1 MARPYK
7 VPNKSSAIDI
17 FLSGV
22 RGALS
27 AGLTLEQQS
36 AQKQQAARE
45 WQLKLEDLNIKR
57 EQLSQQWDIARF
69 NAEQDYKNMISKQD
83 FDLTIQ
89 KMSNQ
94 AAEDLS
100 TFDFRKQMVMS
111 MIDDEEQTIRDTAK
125 RSSDIEEN
133 AKDRE
138 IKKMEA
144 EARTKELQSDIF
156 YKSANLN
163 LAIGNANETKLGNRM
178 NWLGKAAEMGDKSSK
193 DVEKQNALDSN
204 LTRIQANYDTFKK
217 PTSVQ
222 AEAVQS
228 ASIVSAA
235 HRYRTTGVDSTIF
248 IRDRSEDDERK
259 GMVSSDLMPMSY
271 IEFYKQA
278 DVPTKKMLD
287 SESDVHVSPEMQ
299 MYKDISVKSLIGAP
313 TKSETGAPTKKAD
326 KPLSQK
332 TVAPIIP
339 TKTTVQQP
347 VNLPEDMVVFQSNIS
362 NMASKDALNYLKSN
376 RDSII
381 SNYSKGYKNADQV
394 VDGMIS
400 DLSKSSGAVLPTK
413 VGVAKVSSLTDIYN
427 KLSKIVNI
435 DSVNPNP
442 VWKRMDLNKL
452 DDMVKSTDREQLLTA
467 LTNILSRAGNKN
479 PRVTAENI
487 IKNYTRMVGK

>member
-57 EQLSQQWDIARF
+57 DQLSQQWDIARF

-144 EARTKELQSDIF
+144 EARTKELQSDTF

-178 NWLGKAAEMGDKSSK
+178 DWLYKAAGLENKPGATLE
-193 DVEKQNALDSN
+193 EKQKDLDSSFN
-204 LTRIQANYDTFKK
+204 SALGNYNHATKESAVEMYDALSAISIQRALNKFSIGGKGGWDTVVYTYDYSTGEPYTTDFAGYYTQQSSNVQEQILESRNRVAQAKPLTQKF
-217 PTSVQ
+217 Q
-222 AEAVQS
+222 EA
-228 ASIVSAA
+228 ATGIV
-235 HRYRTTGVDSTIF
+235 TTPV
-248 IRDRSEDDERK
+248 E
-259 GMVSSDLMPMSY
+259 
-271 IEFYKQA
+271 
-278 DVPTKKMLD
+278 
-287 SESDVHVSPEMQ
+287 
-299 MYKDISVKSLIGAP
+299 
-313 TKSETGAPTKKAD
+313 SETGGITKKAG

-347 VNLPEDMVVFQSNIS
+347 VNLPEDMGVFQSNIS

>member
-27 AGLTLEQQS
+27 AGLTLEQQA
-36 AQKQQAARE
+36 AQKQQSARE

-178 NWLGKAAEMGDKSSK
+178 DWLYKAAGLENKPGATLE
-193 DVEKQNALDSN
+193 EKQKDLDSSFN
-204 LTRIQANYDTFKK
+204 SALGNYNHATKEAAVEMYDALSAISIQRALNKFSIGGKGGWDTVVYTYDYSTGEPYTTDFAGYYTQQSSNVQEQILESRNRVAQAKPLTQKF
-217 PTSVQ
+217 Q
-222 AEAVQS
+222 EA
-228 ASIVSAA
+228 ATGIV
-235 HRYRTTGVDSTIF
+235 TTPV
-248 IRDRSEDDERK
+248 E
-259 GMVSSDLMPMSY
+259 
-271 IEFYKQA
+271 
-278 DVPTKKMLD
+278 
-287 SESDVHVSPEMQ
+287 
-299 MYKDISVKSLIGAP
+299 
-313 TKSETGAPTKKAD
+313 SETGGITKKVE
-326 KPLSQK
+326 KPLLQK
-332 TVAPIIP
+332 TIAPIIP
-339 TKTTVQQP
+339 TKTTVQSYS
-347 VNLPEDMVVFQSNIS
+347 LPEDPATFIS
-362 NMASKDALNYLKSN
+362 NVSNMDNAAALKLLKGAKASAVEKYGGSM
-376 RDSII
+376 
-381 SNYSKGYKNADQV
+381 GADI
-394 VDGMIS
+394 DTMIS
-400 DLSKSSGAVLPTK
+400 RLTPATVQKSVVVKTASI
-413 VGVAKVSSLTDIYN
+413 TDVYN
-427 KLSKIVNI
+427 KLSKVVNI
-435 DSVNPNP
+435 DSANPNP
-442 VWKRMDLNKL
+442 SWKRMDINKL
-452 DDMVKSTDREQLLTA
+452 DSMVKNTDREQLLTA